1 MGKNRS
7 GEGMTAWETEE
18 NLAKIEEWAGK
29 GLMLADIAHNM
40 GISRPT
46 LYNWREK
53 SPAITA
59 ALKRG
64 GDVADERVENALY
77 RAACEGNITAQI
89 FYLKNRKPFY
99 WRDKRETE
107 IAGSGKVS
115 FEWDAKQGDKSE
127 AKTE

>member
-1 MGKNRS
+1 MGRVRP
-7 GEGMTAWETEE
+7 GEGITAWETDE

-29 GLMLADIAHNM
+29 GLMLEDIAHNM

-89 FYLKNRKPFY
+89 FWLKNRKPFY

-107 IAGSGKVS
+107 IAGNGKL
-115 FEWDAKQGDKSE
+115 ELTWDDQKKDKS
-127 AKTE
+127 

>member
-1 MGKNRS
+1 
-7 GEGMTAWETEE
+7 
-18 NLAKIEEWAGK
+18 
-29 GLMLADIAHNM
+29 MLADIAHNM

-107 IAGSGKVS
+107 IAGNGKLELTWEDS
-115 FEWDAKQGDKSE
+115 RKEEK
-127 AKTE
+127 